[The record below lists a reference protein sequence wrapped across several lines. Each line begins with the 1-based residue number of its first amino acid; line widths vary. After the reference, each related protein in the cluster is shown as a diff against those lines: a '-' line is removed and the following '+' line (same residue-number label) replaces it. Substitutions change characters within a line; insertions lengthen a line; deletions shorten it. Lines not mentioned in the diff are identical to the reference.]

1 MLRVSAPCV
10 LLFAGWAWPLG
21 PGRVTVQAAPRSGG
35 LRSLVRDPERGLQLW
50 VDPTLPAPSVEEG
63 PLGCEARLLRAHPP
77 AVAHELVSEGPRPP
91 RPGAD
96 AARGLALRVALGAD
110 ATRLAPA
117 SPSEAAALSGLP
129 CAPAGPAEPAAAAA
143 AQALLAARLVLYED
157 LVARLREEPP
167 APEPAAPVPLADL
180 GAWLESARG
189 HGLGSPA
196 RSPRARQLEEALR
209 GAGLQARWPLGD
221 GLTLVLCAPE
231 DRDRLRAALTAHGL
245 TVLPC
250 ALVGVPGLHVS
261 PEEAA

>member
-10 LLFAGWAWPLG
+10 LPFAGWAWPLG

-50 VDPTLPAPSVEEG
+50 VDPTLPAPGAEEG

-77 AVAHELVSEGPRPP
+77 AVAHELVCGGPRPP
-91 RPGAD
+91 FPGAE
-96 AARGLALRVALGAD
+96 AARRLALRVALGGQ
-110 ATRLAPA
+110 TTIAPA
-117 SPSEAAALSGLP
+117 SPGEAAALSGLP
-129 CAPAGPAEPAAAAA
+129 CGPAGPAEPAAAAA

-167 APEPAAPVPLADL
+167 APEPPAPVPLADL
-180 GAWLESARG
+180 GGWLEAVRG
-189 HGLGSPA
+189 QGLGAPS

-209 GAGLQARWPLGD
+209 GAGLQARWPLGL
-221 GLTLVLCAPE
+221 GLALVLCAPE
-231 DRDRLRAALTAHGL
+231 DREGLRGALTAHGL

-250 ALVGVPGLHVS
+250 ALVGVPGLHVTS
-261 PEEAA
+261 QEAA